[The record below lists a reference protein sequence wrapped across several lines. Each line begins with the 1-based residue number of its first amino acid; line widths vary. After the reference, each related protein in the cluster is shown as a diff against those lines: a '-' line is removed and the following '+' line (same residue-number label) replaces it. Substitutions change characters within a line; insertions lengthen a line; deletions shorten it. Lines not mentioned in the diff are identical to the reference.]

1 MPSLRSFGFH
11 SARHGQAEPPHTTAE
26 SRVRW
31 GSAVHTVLYEPTA
44 SWTCPLA
51 RAALLLGTMQSVLR
65 SEQCQCQCCSP
76 TPKYRDAG
84 PCSFARVL
92 PHPPTVDEMAA
103 SPRGFIGLGIMGRGM
118 AHILAAKTPIV
129 VWNRNRD
136 KAESFAAEA
145 LAAGAKDVTVAAT
158 AEEVVAACGVTYS
171 MLSDMPASEAR
182 PPAAAALRGGT
193 ALPSASASGRLL
205 PLTSACSSLKPQASS
220 LKS

>member
-1 MPSLRSFGFH
+1 
-11 SARHGQAEPPHTTAE
+11 
-26 SRVRW
+26 
-31 GSAVHTVLYEPTA
+31 
-44 SWTCPLA
+44 
-51 RAALLLGTMQSVLR
+51 MQSVLR

-220 LKS
+220 LKPQVLSASGRCRAGGFPGHARGRRPWQGTSMPAASPSPQHACAPVACP

>member
-1 MPSLRSFGFH
+1 
-11 SARHGQAEPPHTTAE
+11 
-26 SRVRW
+26 
-31 GSAVHTVLYEPTA
+31 
-44 SWTCPLA
+44 
-51 RAALLLGTMQSVLR
+51 
-65 SEQCQCQCCSP
+65 
-76 TPKYRDAG
+76 
-84 PCSFARVL
+84 
-92 PHPPTVDEMAA
+92 
-103 SPRGFIGLGIMGRGM
+103 M

-182 PPAAAALRGGT
+182 PPAAAGRPARRHSPTLSLGLR
-193 ALPSASASGRLL
+193 AASAPDVRMF
-205 PLTSACSSLKPQASS
+205 KPQASS